1 MIKPPHRSV
10 TRFFVP
16 MIDVLTL
23 LFCMF
28 LLLPIFRENEI
39 LSQQEESAAKNQGD
53 QDRELQRRQKE
64 LQDLYLEQQRAK
76 AILAD
81 LESKKQDALQRN
93 LYFQVIDVD
102 PKTGKLYYYDPQALN
117 LPPREINSKDMAQAL
132 ILRHKKEAGE
142 RLLYYRF
149 AWTYDPTVNMDYARP
164 NREQR
169 DTYRLWFQGVDFG
182 GVLEPATKLKGGGP

>member
-28 LLLPIFRENEI
+28 LLMPIFRENET
-39 LSQQEESAAKNQGD
+39 LSQQEDSAGKNLSE
-53 QDRELQRRQKE
+53 QDTELQRRQKA
-64 LQDLYLEQQRAK
+64 LQDLYLEQERAK
-76 AILAD
+76 GMLAD
-81 LESKKQDALQRN
+81 LESKKHDALQRN
-93 LYFQVIDVD
+93 LYFQVIDVN

-117 LPPREINSKDMAQAL
+117 LPPREISSKDSAREL

-149 AWTYDPTVNMDYARP
+149 SWTYDSTVNMDYARP
-164 NREQR
+164 NKEER

-182 GVLEPATKLKGGGP
+182 GVIEPAAKLKGGGP